1 MKSTIL
7 PIIIAV
13 NLFGACKSHK
23 ETATATSPTVVASE
37 TTKATTAAEP
47 STEIKTEVKTVE
59 STVQDSVAENM
70 YRLTVSFYSTA
81 SGAEAPM
88 MRKLEDFV
96 GEYAEKN
103 KTNVDYE
110 KSHWGREGESDY
122 CFKLNELSSDQQK
135 DFIIQVRDVLKEAK
149 WVHINENQPCMHR
162 RKR

>member
-13 NLFGACKSHK
+13 NLLGACKSHK
-23 ETATATSPTVVASE
+23 ETAATTPPAVVAAE
-37 TTKATTAAEP
+37 TNAPVIAPEPTA
-47 STEIKTEVKTVE
+47 EIKTDVKTVE
-59 STVQDSVAENM
+59 SNAQDSIAENM
-70 YRLTVSFYSTA
+70 FRLTVSFYSTA

-96 GEYAEKN
+96 GEFAEKN

-122 CFKLNELSSDQQK
+122 CFKLNELSADKQK
-135 DFIIQVRDVLKEAK
+135 DFILQVSDVLKEAK

-162 RKR
+162 KRR